1 MVIIELEDKEADWL
15 IKQIEF
21 DLSNKQEDRCPKT
34 LFEVYKKIAEA
45 IKNKS

>member
-1 MVIIELEDKEADWL
+1 MVTIVLEDKEADWL

-21 DLSNKQEDRCPKT
+21 DLSDKQDDRCPQT
-34 LFEVYKKIAEA
+34 LFEVYKKISEA